1 MSFNKFMAA
10 VGTVLSCVV
19 GVVVVWGGSLSM
31 AGVSFDHWSE
41 VAFVVAVFAGTVALG
56 GAIYGYYWLQNE
68 LDGWWY
74 RFKKRRSE

>member
-1 MSFNKFMAA
+1 MSFKKFMD
-10 VGTVLSCVV
+10 GIGWVLSGVV
-19 GVVVVWGGSLSM
+19 FIVVVWGGSLSM

-41 VAFVVAVFAGTVALG
+41 VAFVVGVFAGTVALG
-56 GAIYGYYWLQNE
+56 FAIYGYFWLRSE